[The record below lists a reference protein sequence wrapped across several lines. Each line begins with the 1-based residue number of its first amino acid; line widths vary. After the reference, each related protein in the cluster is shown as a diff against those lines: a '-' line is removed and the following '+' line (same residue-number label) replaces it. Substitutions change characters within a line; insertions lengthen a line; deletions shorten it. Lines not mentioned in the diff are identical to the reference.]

1 MLTSASQPLISRLFC
16 VLLLTALS
24 SCAQVNT
31 TPGPTA
37 AGSEAGTDANLLER
51 YFRRGNYLAVAD
63 TRLGRECRIF
73 HPELMDDGRHP
84 VVIWGNG
91 TYTSPASYRGLLEHW
106 ASHGMVVVAA
116 MTPNAGTGREMK
128 GCLDDILD
136 ENTRD
141 GSVFQ
146 NKLMPLRVAVAGHSQ
161 GGGGAIMVGQD
172 LRVST
177 VIAIQPYVTG
187 RWHESSAW
195 SSQQGPLLL
204 LSGGEDYTAPPAE
217 QQQPVFD
224 AANVPVYWLTLR
236 GASHLAPMYTGG
248 SYLGPMTAWLRWRLR
263 NDEQAAALFQG
274 TDCDLCTDERWQVRI
289 KSR

>member
-1 MLTSASQPLISRLFC
+1 MQISVYRLPIFKKMYTMA
-16 VLLLTALS
+16 LLVMAG
-24 SCAQVNT
+24 CAQINT
-31 TPGPTA
+31 APSPGLTELEQA
-37 AGSEAGTDANLLER
+37 SDSGLLER
-51 YFRRGNYLAVAD
+51 YFRAGNYPAVSD

-84 VVIWGNG
+84 IVIWGNG
-91 TYTSPASYRGLLEHW
+91 TYTSPASYRGMLEHW

-116 MTPNAGTGREMK
+116 MTPNAGTGREMG

-141 GSVFQ
+141 GSIFQ

-161 GGGGAIMVGQD
+161 GGGGAIMLGQD
-172 LRVST
+172 LRVTT

-187 RWHESSAW
+187 RGHEASAW
-195 SSQQGPLLL
+195 GAQQGPMLL
-204 LSGGEDYTAPPAE
+204 LSGTEDYTAPPSE

-224 AANVPVYWLTLR
+224 SANVPVFWLTLR

-263 NDEQAAALFQG
+263 NDKQAARIFENEN
-274 TDCDLCTDERWQVRI
+274 CELCSDPRWEMRI
-289 KSR
+289 KQ

>member
-1 MLTSASQPLISRLFC
+1 MQISVYRRPTFKKLFIMALVVMEGCTQINTAPNPVSAEPGQVSD
-16 VLLLTALS
+16 S
-24 SCAQVNT
+24 S
-31 TPGPTA
+31 
-37 AGSEAGTDANLLER
+37 LLER
-51 YFRRGNYLAVAD
+51 YFRAGNYPAVSD

-84 VVIWGNG
+84 IVIWGNG

-116 MTPNAGTGREMK
+116 MTPNAGRGREMK

-141 GSVFQ
+141 GSLFQ

-161 GGGGAIMVGQD
+161 GAGGAIMLGQD
-172 LRVST
+172 LRVTT

-187 RWHESSAW
+187 RGHESSAW
-195 SSQQGPLLL
+195 QAQQGPLLL
-204 LSGGEDYTAPPAE
+204 LSGSEDYTAPPSE

-248 SYLGPMTAWLRWRLR
+248 SYLGPMTAWLRWHLR
-263 NDEQAAALFQG
+263 HDDQAARLFN
-274 TDCDLCTDERWQVRI
+274 DARCELCSDPRWEMRI
-289 KSR
+289 KQ

>member
-1 MLTSASQPLISRLFC
+1 MQISVYRLPIFKKLAIMA
-16 VLLLTALS
+16 LLVMAG
-24 SCAQVNT
+24 CAQINT
-31 TPGPTA
+31 APNSGLTELEQASDSG
-37 AGSEAGTDANLLER
+37 LLER
-51 YFRRGNYLAVAD
+51 YFRAGNYPAVSD
-63 TRLGRECRIF
+63 IRLGRECRIF

-84 VVIWGNG
+84 IVIWGNG
-91 TYTSPASYRGLLEHW
+91 TYTSPASYRGMLEHW

-116 MTPNAGTGREMK
+116 MTPNAGTGREMG

-141 GSVFQ
+141 GSIFQ

-161 GGGGAIMVGQD
+161 GGGGAIMLGQD
-172 LRVST
+172 LRVTT

-187 RWHESSAW
+187 RGHEASAW
-195 SSQQGPLLL
+195 EAQQGPMLL
-204 LSGGEDYTAPPAE
+204 LSGTEDYTAPPSE

-224 AANVPVYWLTLR
+224 AANVPVFWLTLR

-263 NDEQAAALFQG
+263 NDTQAARLFENES
-274 TDCDLCTDERWQVRI
+274 CELCSDPRWEIRI
-289 KSR
+289 K

>member
-1 MLTSASQPLISRLFC
+1 MQISVYRLPIFKKLSIMMALLVMASCGQINTAPNPGLTELEQASDS
-16 VLLLTALS
+16 
-24 SCAQVNT
+24 
-31 TPGPTA
+31 G
-37 AGSEAGTDANLLER
+37 LLER
-51 YFRRGNYLAVAD
+51 YFRAGNYPAVSD

-84 VVIWGNG
+84 IVIWGNG
-91 TYTSPASYRGLLEHW
+91 TYTSPASYRGMLEHW

-116 MTPNAGTGREMK
+116 MTPNAGTGREMG

-141 GSVFQ
+141 GSIFQ

-161 GGGGAIMVGQD
+161 GGGGAIMLGQD
-172 LRVST
+172 LRVTT

-187 RWHESSAW
+187 RGHEASAW
-195 SSQQGPLLL
+195 EAQQGPMLL
-204 LSGGEDYTAPPAE
+204 LSGAEDYTAPPSE
-217 QQQPVFD
+217 QQQLVFD
-224 AANVPVYWLTLR
+224 AANVPVFWLTLR

-263 NDEQAAALFQG
+263 NDTQAARLFENES
-274 TDCDLCTDERWQVRI
+274 CELCSDPRWEIRI
-289 KSR
+289 K